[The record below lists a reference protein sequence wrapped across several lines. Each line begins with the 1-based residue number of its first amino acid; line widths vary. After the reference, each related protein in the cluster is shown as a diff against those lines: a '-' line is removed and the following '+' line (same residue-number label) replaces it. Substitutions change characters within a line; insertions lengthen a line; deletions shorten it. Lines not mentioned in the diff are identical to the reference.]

1 MSDLGPAPARRSVWK
16 PIMVATA
23 VAVTVATVGGLLTDI
38 GPWYQNLRKP
48 SWQPPDWAFGPAWT
62 TIFALAVVSAVLAW
76 RNAADAAT
84 QRQVIV
90 LFMLNA
96 CLNVLWSAL
105 FFALR
110 RPDWALWEVGFL
122 WLAMV
127 LPMIVTWRLSR
138 AASICLL
145 PYLGWVSFAAF
156 LNFTVV
162 RLNAPFG

>member
-1 MSDLGPAPARRSVWK
+1 VSGPGQAPERRSIWR
-16 PIMVATA
+16 PTLVAMA
-23 VAVTVATVGGLLTDI
+23 VAVTVATLGGMLTDI

-48 SWQPPDWAFGPAWT
+48 SWQPPNWAFGPAWT

-76 RNAADAAT
+76 RNATDAAA
-84 QRQVIV
+84 QRQLIV
-90 LFMLNA
+90 LFVLNA

-122 WLAMV
+122 WLAIV

-145 PYLGWVSFAAF
+145 PYLLWVSFAAF